1 MNPPVKLI
9 EILLVEDSA
18 TDILMTQEALNE
30 AKLLTTLHIVEDG
43 VSALA
48 FLRQTGPYA
57 NAPRPDLILLDL
69 NLPRK
74 NGRELLAEIKDD
86 PHLQQIPVVVL
97 TTSNAEEDIARAYN
111 LHANC
116 YVVKPL
122 DFTRFAEVI
131 RSIRHFWF
139 TIVTLPS
146 EAENG

>member
-1 MNPPVKLI
+1 MPTSKPI
-9 EILLVEDSA
+9 EILLIEDST
-18 TDILMTQEALNE
+18 TDILMTQEALHE
-30 AKLLTTLHIVEDG
+30 AGLPNHLNIVEDG
-43 VSALA
+43 VKALD
-48 FLRQTGPYA
+48 FLRQIGTYA
-57 NAPRPDLILLDL
+57 QAPRPDLILLDL

-74 NGRELLAEIKDD
+74 NGQEVLAEIKND

-97 TTSNAEEDIARAYN
+97 TTSSAEEDIMKAYA

-122 DFTRFAEVI
+122 DFISFVEVI

-139 TIVTLPS
+139 TVVTLPS

>member
-97 TTSNAEEDIARAYN
+97 TTSNAEEDIVKAYN

-122 DFTRFAEVI
+122 DFTRFVEVI

>member
-57 NAPRPDLILLDL
+57 SAPRPDLILLDL